1 MELRRHRAELVARL
15 GVLSRIAQ
23 ALLALIAVGYW
34 SVQVAN
40 GDYYRELADHNR
52 LRKQSIEASRGLIF
66 DRHGQALVENI
77 PSYQLRVDRS
87 RADDL
92 EQSLQFASTILDT
105 ENHELEERLEAYR
118 RVPKFRPVPLA
129 DGLSLEQLSR
139 FEAQKLEYPEFEIQ
153 IDQLRLYRYAHQMS
167 HLLGYLGE
175 VGEAELASSD
185 TDYKAG
191 ELVGKKGIER
201 QYQHLLRGADGEQVV
216 VVDSRGQVIEEL
228 RDVDRRRAAESGRNL
243 RLTLDLELQ
252 QEAARLLQGQVGS
265 IVAMD
270 PRNGEILAM
279 VSSPA
284 FNPNLFARRIRTED
298 WRRLIQ
304 DPHHPLQ
311 NRAVQN
317 TYPPGSVFKIV
328 MAVAALEE
336 QVVDP
341 SHKVFCRGY
350 SMIYDHRY
358 RCWNPAGH
366 GSVDL
371 ADALKYSCNVYFH
384 QLGQKLEIDTIA
396 RYSRLFGLG
405 AATGIDLA
413 GEKSGLVPDQE
424 WSRKRR
430 GTQWYRGETI
440 SVATGQGPLLVTP
453 LQIATMTSAVAMQGH
468 LARPKLLI
476 DGPVQMR
483 SLGLSDRA
491 LDYTR
496 QALWRVVNDEG
507 TGRAAAVRGFDVAGK
522 TGTAQV
528 VRQETW
534 TDNKDLAA
542 QNRDHA
548 WFASYGP
555 FEDPQ
560 LVVVVFVE
568 HGGGGSQ
575 AAAPLAKAIY
585 EKFLGNLQSHQPG

>member
-1 MELRRHRAELVARL
+1 MELRRHRAELVTRL

-52 LRKQSIEASRGLIF
+52 LRKRSIEASRGLIF
-66 DRHGQALVENI
+66 DRHGRPLVENI
-77 PSYQLRVDRS
+77 PSYSLLVDRS
-87 RADDL
+87 RIDDIDRSLDLAASILPRTKDELQKSL
-92 EQSLQFASTILDT
+92 ES
-105 ENHELEERLEAYR
+105 HR
-118 RVPKFRPVPLA
+118 RVPSFRPVVLA
-129 DGLSLEQLSR
+129 EGLSLGELSR
-139 FEAQKLEYPEFEIQ
+139 FEAQKLEYPEFEVQ

-175 VGEAELASSD
+175 VGEAELASGVG
-185 TDYKAG
+185 YHAG

-201 QYQHLLRGADGEQVV
+201 QYQQLLRGADGEQVV

-228 RDVDRRRAAESGRNL
+228 PDVDRRRAAEAGRDL
-243 RLTLDLELQ
+243 RLTIDLDLQ
-252 QEAARLLQGQVGS
+252 QEAARLLEGKVGS
-265 IVAMD
+265 IVALD

-279 VSSPA
+279 VSSPG
-284 FNPNLFARRIRTED
+284 FNPNLFARRIGSDD
-298 WRRLIQ
+298 WQRLIK

-311 NRAVQN
+311 NRALQN

-336 QVVDP
+336 RVVDP
-341 SHKVFCRGY
+341 SQKVFCRGY

-358 RCWNPAGH
+358 RCWKASGH
-366 GSVDL
+366 GAVDL
-371 ADALKYSCNVYFH
+371 ADALKFSCNVYFH

-405 AATGIDLA
+405 AKTGIDVA

-424 WSRKRR
+424 WSRNRR
-430 GTQWYRGETI
+430 GTPWFRGETI

-453 LQIATMTSAVAMQGH
+453 LQIATMTSAVAMQGRIF
-468 LARPKLLI
+468 RPKLLI
-476 DGPVQMR
+476 DSP
-483 SLGLSDRA
+483 SESRA
-491 LDYTR
+491 LELSTRAVDYTR
-496 QALWRVVNDEG
+496 NALWRVVNDEG
-507 TGRAAAVRGFDVAGK
+507 TGRSAAVAGFEIAGK

-534 TDNKDLAA
+534 TKNDDLAA

-555 FEDPQ
+555 FEDPR
-560 LVVVVFVE
+560 LTVVVFVE
-568 HGGGGSQ
+568 HGGAGSE

>member
-23 ALLALIAVGYW
+23 ALLAVIAVGYW

-52 LRKQSIEASRGLIF
+52 LRKRSIEASRGLIF
-66 DRHGQALVENI
+66 DRHGRPLVENI
-77 PSYQLRVDRS
+77 PSYSLLVDRS
-87 RADDL
+87 RAEDL
-92 EQSLQFASTILDT
+92 DHSLRFAASILPHTHD
-105 ENHELEERLEAYR
+105 ELQERLESYR
-118 RVPKFRPVPLA
+118 REPKFRPVRLA
-129 DGLSLEQLSR
+129 EGLSLAELSR
-139 FEAQKLEYPEFEIQ
+139 FEAQKLEYPEFEVQ

-175 VGEAELASSD
+175 VGEAELASGA
-185 TDYKAG
+185 DYQAG
-191 ELVGKKGIER
+191 DLVGKKGIER
-201 QYQHLLRGADGEQVV
+201 QYQQLLRGADGEQVV

-228 RDVDRRRAAESGRNL
+228 RDVERRRAAEAGYDL
-243 RLTLDLELQ
+243 RLSLDLDLQ
-252 QEAARLLQGQVGS
+252 QEAARLLEDKVGS
-265 IVAMD
+265 IVALD

-284 FNPNLFARRIRTED
+284 FNPNLFARRIRSED
-298 WRRLIQ
+298 WKRLVE

-328 MAVAALEE
+328 MAIAALEE
-336 QVVDP
+336 RAVDP
-341 SHKVFCRGY
+341 SQKVFCRGY

-358 RCWNPAGH
+358 RCWKPSGH
-366 GSVDL
+366 GSVDMT
-371 ADALKYSCNVYFH
+371 DALKYSCNVYFH

-405 AATGIDLA
+405 AKTGIDLA

-430 GTQWYRGETI
+430 GSQWFRGETI

-453 LQIATMTSAVAMQGH
+453 LQIATMTSAVAMQG
-468 LARPKLLI
+468 RIFKPKLLI
-476 DGPVQMR
+476 DGPVE
-483 SLGLSDRA
+483 SHDLHLSQRA

-496 QALWRVVNDEG
+496 RALWRVVNDEG
-507 TGRAAAVRGFDVAGK
+507 TGRSAAVTGFEIAGK

-534 TDNKDLAA
+534 TDNEDLAA

-548 WFASYGP
+548 WFASWGP
-555 FEDPQ
+555 FEDPE

-568 HGGGGSQ
+568 HGGAGSQ

-585 EKFLGNLQSHQPG
+585 EKFLGNLQPHQPG